1 MPDWVVVGGRH
12 IDRAVSGWKDNNLS
26 PATMANRVS
35 HLRWLSQK
43 INKQNIVPRTNREL
57 GIGRRSYVAQV
68 DQSQQLPNQA
78 TMNQFTQRQQ
88 LSMQLA
94 REFGL
99 RREESLKFQVNVADK
114 GDRVDLLAPHKNAY
128 RSLTLG
134 SFLALYFAY

>member
-1 MPDWVVVGGRH
+1 
-12 IDRAVSGWKDNNLS
+12 
-26 PATMANRVS
+26 
-35 HLRWLSQK
+35 
-43 INKQNIVPRTNREL
+43 
-57 GIGRRSYVAQV
+57 VAQV

-114 GDRVDLLAPHKNAY
+114 GDRIDLKPSWCKGGRA
-128 RSLTLG
+128 RSIDVKTQEQRQLLDKIKSVVGIPSSRFVLG
-134 SFLALYFAY
+134 TIFCLLIFCDSQRK